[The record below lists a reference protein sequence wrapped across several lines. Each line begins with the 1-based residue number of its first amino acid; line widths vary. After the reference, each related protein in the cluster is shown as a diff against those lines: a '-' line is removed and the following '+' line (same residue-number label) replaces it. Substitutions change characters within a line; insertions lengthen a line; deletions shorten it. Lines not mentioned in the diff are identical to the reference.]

1 MRTVAQTEATICGA
15 GSRQPGRGRGRGCRP
30 RPEGARGRVHSV
42 AIGDTPVRKMTW
54 DVARLNKAR
63 CEVCKGPFG
72 LIRHMK
78 VDGLIKAAK
87 YGK

>member
-1 MRTVAQTEATICGA
+1 M
-15 GSRQPGRGRGRGCRP
+15 
-30 RPEGARGRVHSV
+30 